1 MRVHAAAAAVLLA
14 TLILPR
20 TASADGTESSI
31 RCARGVVSVGDATI
45 DLVGKC
51 GAPALREVTAY
62 GSGAVVTAGPVYG
75 RLNVATSE
83 RWTYDFGPQQFLMLV
98 AVEGGKVV
106 AIERGGR
113 GYARAEESAPPIP
126 RATCDVSAVKVGDTK
141 LDVLTRCGDPAL
153 MEMRK
158 ENLALGSSQGALVL
172 SRQAPR
178 DVEVWTYDFG
188 PQQLVRFV
196 VLADGRVIRVDT
208 GSHGYAP

>member
-83 RWTYDFGPQQFLMLV
+83 RWTYDFGPQQ
-98 AVEGGKVV
+98 
-106 AIERGGR
+106 
-113 GYARAEESAPPIP
+113 
-126 RATCDVSAVKVGDTK
+126 
-141 LDVLTRCGDPAL
+141 
-153 MEMRK
+153 
-158 ENLALGSSQGALVL
+158 
-172 SRQAPR
+172 
-178 DVEVWTYDFG
+178 
-188 PQQLVRFV
+188 LVRFV